1 MMTKHAGRITGPLDR
16 KAAILEQSKEGLMAD
31 CERYKEQLRR
41 MERALRLAEL
51 DAGMSV
57 AVERGK
63 MERVECIIEHSLRL
77 WNENIIEPHK
87 SGKPANSADKIDWLI
102 RTPAYANWHWL
113 EPYTHNGQT
122 AWCGFAQAY
131 AFRAAGLKA
140 HIVEKVL
147 PSCYRLKKWAKE
159 NDRFVDV
166 DEMRPGDIVLVDS
179 NGDGKA
185 NHITLCWA
193 VDDRKV
199 DGGSGW
205 WTDEFSS
212 AYIDHETQPGVRKYI
227 HGDFLTL
234 EGNAKGLL
242 PDGRIVEGYVAR
254 TRPLEQVTHVIR
266 FQEADYE

>member
-1 MMTKHAGRITGPLDR
+1 MMTKHTGRITGPLDR

-31 CERYKEQLRR
+31 CEKYKEQLRR

-51 DAGMSV
+51 DTGVSV
-57 AVERGK
+57 ESDTVEDAQID
-63 MERVECIIEHSLRL
+63 RVGAILEFSVDL
-77 WNENIIEPHK
+77 WDDNVIEPAK
-87 SGKPANSADKIDWLI
+87 SGDPANSAGDIDTFI
-102 RTPAYANWHWL
+102 RLPLCANWHWL

-122 AWCGFAQAY
+122 AWCGFAQSY

-147 PSCYRLKKWAKE
+147 PSCYRLKKFARE
-159 NDRFVDV
+159 NNRFVDV
-166 DEMRPGDIVLVDS
+166 ADMKPGDIVLVDS
-179 NGDGKA
+179 TGDGKA
-185 NHITLCWA
+185 NHITLCWGA
-193 VDDRKV
+193 VNEV
-199 DGGSGW
+199 W
-205 WTDEFSS
+205 PDEFYD
-212 AYIDHETQPGVRKYI
+212 AIREIDACEYTETQSTYV
-227 HGDFLTL
+227 TL